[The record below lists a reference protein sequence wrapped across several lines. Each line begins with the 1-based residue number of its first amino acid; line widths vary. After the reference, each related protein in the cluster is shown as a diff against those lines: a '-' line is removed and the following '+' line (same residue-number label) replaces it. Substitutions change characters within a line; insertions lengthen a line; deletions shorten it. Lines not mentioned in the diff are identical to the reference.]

1 MQNKFFKF
9 NESYAKAI
17 RNLDDKQT
25 GQYVKAIADYA
36 FENKTYS
43 GKDTVVKTA
52 FELTKPRIDEENF
65 YREKGRLGGQKSRRK
80 AVSGV

>member
-52 FELTKPRIDEENF
+52 FELTKTA
-65 YREKGRLGGQKSRRK
+65 YRRRK
-80 AVSGV
+80 FLP